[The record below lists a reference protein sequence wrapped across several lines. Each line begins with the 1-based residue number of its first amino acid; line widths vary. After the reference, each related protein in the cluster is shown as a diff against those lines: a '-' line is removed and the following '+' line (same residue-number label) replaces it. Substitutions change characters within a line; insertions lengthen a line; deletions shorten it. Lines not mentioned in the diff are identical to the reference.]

1 MIYHLLFLNVQ
12 AQSSSPEPPELPV
25 TDCVWKFFDYTVKDW
40 EMILCYIE
48 TEKLWLHPKT
58 EHFDTVEEALNV
70 TCNGA
75 ARYSHAMSMND
86 TLKLWNEK
94 HNKTDLLDWFEVDED
109 AYGCTCNPGAC
120 IE

>member
-1 MIYHLLFLNVQ
+1 
-12 AQSSSPEPPELPV
+12 
-25 TDCVWKFFDYTVKDW
+25 
-40 EMILCYIE
+40 MILCYIE
-48 TEKLWLHPKT
+48 TEKFWLHPKT

-75 ARYSHAMSMND
+75 ARYSHAISMND

-94 HNKTDLLDWFEVDED
+94 HNKTDLLDWFEVDEN